1 MAARNLPM
9 AALVPT
15 VENQNT
21 SRDPK
26 NLSSED
32 WLAKFD
38 SIKGAASTY
47 GAVKSA
53 ANTFPMCHEDTL
65 RRRYKNQD
73 SSATAFGPPPTLGMD
88 IESVLKAHVLDMAAT
103 GFHLSKAYIQQTAR
117 DLASKRGVV
126 GDVGGISWMQG
137 FLGRHPELDV
147 KRTEALEAT
156 RVFSTSREAVKR
168 YFQIARL
175 ALDGVLP
182 ENTHFVDETA
192 VQLGSDNAVVSGTRW
207 RDLSA

>member
-1 MAARNLPM
+1 
-9 AALVPT
+9 
-15 VENQNT
+15 
-21 SRDPK
+21 
-26 NLSSED
+26 
-32 WLAKFD
+32 
-38 SIKGAASTY
+38 
-47 GAVKSA
+47 
-53 ANTFPMCHEDTL
+53 
-65 RRRYKNQD
+65 
-73 SSATAFGPPPTLGMD
+73 MD
-88 IESVLKAHVLDMAAT
+88 IESVLKAHVLDMAAK
-103 GFHLSKAYIQQTAR
+103 GFPLSKASIQQIAR

-168 YFQIARL
+168 YFQIAGL